1 MTLDLGLILAGIA
14 MLTLGGEAVIGL
26 TLVAV
31 GTSLPKLSVSLI
43 AAMRRHADVAIG
55 NVLGSNIF
63 NILGILGVSA
73 LLQPLP
79 AHPRVLQFD
88 LWVLLAIAFILL
100 FFLFTGRRLSRLEGG
115 VLLSG
120 YIAYL
125 ILSFKVFV
133 S

>member
-1 MTLDLGLILAGIA
+1 MRGAVAAARRLRVSPLLSGLVIVGFGTSAPELVVSVDAAVQAQPDIA
-14 MLTLGGEAVIGL
+14 M
-26 TLVAV
+26 
-31 GTSLPKLSVSLI
+31 
-43 AAMRRHADVAIG
+43 G
-55 NVLGSNIF
+55 NVVGSNIF

-88 LWVLLAIAFILL
+88 LWVLLAGAFILL
-100 FFLFTGRRLSRLEGG
+100 FFLFSGRRLSRLEGG
-115 VLLSG
+115 TLLSG

-125 ILSFKVFV
+125 ILSFKVFG